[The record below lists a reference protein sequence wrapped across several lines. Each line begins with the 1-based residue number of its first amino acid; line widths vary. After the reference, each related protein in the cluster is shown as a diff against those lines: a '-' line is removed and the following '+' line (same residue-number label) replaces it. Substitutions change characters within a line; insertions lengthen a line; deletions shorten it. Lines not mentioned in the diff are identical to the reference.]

1 MEKLKL
7 LIVDDVED
15 NRLVLRAICRKLQNF
30 EIKEAVNG
38 LEAVELTQE
47 WLPDIILMDIMMPV
61 MDGYEASKIIK
72 NLYPKTVIIVVT
84 AVTDPNMQKNMS
96 EIGVDTYIH
105 KPIDRELIIFKLQS
119 IGSSLLLK
127 QGKLKTLSTK
137 DALNPFN
144 SDIRSFRTIFDIT
157 DEESMMD
164 FGMWLIDQC
173 SGRDVVACS
182 RLDLIIELFYKL
194 MRQGAKNQENLS
206 IIIEES
212 YEEIYITIKF
222 EKAVVLEG
230 RVLEIL
236 EQYKSEFIVKE
247 NILCARIKRYFE
259 DKSFNTT
266 IETKVTIS
274 TQERVST
281 QETVSTH
288 STQEI
293 IEQTV
298 TKEVH
303 TIASEEKKLL
313 RQSFT
318 QKTSAVDYVSD
329 IGGDILDEILD
340 LASFD
345 EEWREKLSTFEEEPT
360 DENLV
365 DFADKVLGAYSQ
377 TINSL
382 FEFTALG
389 YALSSLG
396 VFLKNRADI
405 VVQDPAKT
413 KILILLLENLGY
425 DLVSWRKHIFEL
437 QDTQDIHYLDSS
449 FFSSCMQIEGIMGNK
464 EIDVDDENDMEFF

>member
-1 MEKLKL
+1 MENLKL

-15 NRLVLRAICRKLQNF
+15 NRLVLKAICRKLKNF
-30 EIKEAVNG
+30 EIKEALNG
-38 LEAVELTQE
+38 LEAVELTGE

-61 MDGYEASKIIK
+61 MDGYEASRIIK
-72 NLYPKTVIIVVT
+72 DLYPKTVIIVVT

-105 KPIDRELIIFKLQS
+105 KPIDRELLIFKLQS

-127 QGKLKTLSTK
+127 QGKLKTLSKK

-194 MRQGAKNQENLS
+194 MRQGTKNQENLS

-222 EKAVVLEG
+222 EKAIVVEE

-247 NILCARIKRYFE
+247 NILCARIKKYFE
-259 DKSFNTT
+259 EKSFNTT

-274 TQERVST
+274 TQEV
-281 QETVSTH
+281 V
-288 STQEI
+288 
-293 IEQTV
+293 EQTV

-303 TIASEEKKLL
+303 TIVSEEKKLL
-313 RQSFT
+313 RQSFA

-365 DFADKVLGAYSQ
+365 DFADRVLGAYSH

-396 VFLKNRADI
+396 VFLKDRADM

-413 KILILLLENLGY
+413 KTLIMLLENLGY
-425 DLVSWRKHIFEL
+425 DLVSWRRHIFEL

>member
-1 MEKLKL
+1 MENLKL

-15 NRLVLRAICRKLQNF
+15 NRLVLKAICRKLKNF
-30 EIKEAVNG
+30 EIKEALNG
-38 LEAVELTQE
+38 LEAVELTGE

-61 MDGYEASKIIK
+61 MDGYEASRIIK
-72 NLYPKTVIIVVT
+72 DLYPKTVIIVVT

-105 KPIDRELIIFKLQS
+105 KPIDRELLIFKLQS

-127 QGKLKTLSTK
+127 QGKLKTLSKK

-194 MRQGAKNQENLS
+194 MRQGTKNQENLS

-222 EKAVVLEG
+222 EKAIVVEE

-236 EQYKSEFIVKE
+236 DEYKSEFIVKE
-247 NILCARIKRYFE
+247 NILCARIKKYFE
-259 DKSFNTT
+259 EKSFNTT

-274 TQERVST
+274 TQEV
-281 QETVSTH
+281 V
-288 STQEI
+288 
-293 IEQTV
+293 EQTV

-303 TIASEEKKLL
+303 TIVSEEKKLL
-313 RQSFT
+313 RQSFA

-365 DFADKVLGAYSQ
+365 DFADRVLGAYSY

-396 VFLKNRADI
+396 VFLKDRADM

-413 KILILLLENLGY
+413 KTLIMLLENLGY
-425 DLVSWRKHIFEL
+425 DLVSWRRHIFEL

>member
-1 MEKLKL
+1 MENLKL

-15 NRLVLRAICRKLQNF
+15 NRLVLKAICRKLKNF
-30 EIKEAVNG
+30 EIKEALNG
-38 LEAVELTQE
+38 LEAVELTGE

-61 MDGYEASKIIK
+61 MDGYEASRIIK
-72 NLYPKTVIIVVT
+72 DLYPKTVIIVVT

-105 KPIDRELIIFKLQS
+105 KPIDRELLIFKLQS

-127 QGKLKTLSTK
+127 QGKLKTLSKK

-194 MRQGAKNQENLS
+194 MRQGTKNQENLS

-222 EKAVVLEG
+222 EKAIVVEE

-247 NILCARIKRYFE
+247 NILCARIKKYFE
-259 DKSFNTT
+259 EKSFNTT
-266 IETKVTIS
+266 IETKLTIS
-274 TQERVST
+274 TQEV
-281 QETVSTH
+281 V
-288 STQEI
+288 
-293 IEQTV
+293 EQTV

-303 TIASEEKKLL
+303 TIVSEEKKLL
-313 RQSFT
+313 RQSFA

-365 DFADKVLGAYSQ
+365 DFADRVLGAYSH

-396 VFLKNRADI
+396 VFLKDRADM

-413 KILILLLENLGY
+413 KTLIMLLENLGY
-425 DLVSWRKHIFEL
+425 DLVSWRRHIFEL